1 MADSSPGSTSR
12 SPVSGNTKG
21 LTHVTLRSATAE
33 AQVDLTHGARLAS
46 LRIATGDHNEPDPPE
61 IVEVLWG
68 TGNESLTDIDPLS
81 WGSFVM
87 APFAGRI
94 RHGRYRVDQT
104 EHQLRLNHRPH
115 SIHGTVCDRPWGLL
129 SYTADSLHC
138 VTDLGEHW
146 PYAGRCHQQIT
157 LRDHS
162 VSFRLWVETVSD
174 GFWVSVGWHP
184 WFRTTLTTGEP
195 LTLQAQPGQQV
206 LRDSEG
212 IPTTTW
218 VTPTD
223 GPWDD
228 CFGEPNWPV
237 TLSWGERL
245 RLQIHSDCDYLV
257 IFNELDHAWC
267 VEPQTAP
274 PNSFTEPSQW
284 VDASHSHR
292 AQMTWSW

>member
-1 MADSSPGSTSR
+1 MANSSAESASR
-12 SPVSGNTKG
+12 PLTANETKTPEG
-21 LTHVTLRSATAE
+21 VILRSASAE
-33 AQVDLTHGARLAS
+33 VEVDLFCGGRLRS
-46 LRIATGDHNEPDPPE
+46 LRIDTGASPRET
-61 IVEVLWG
+61 VEVLWDAAG
-68 TGNESLTDIDPLS
+68 TSQEAADPLS

-104 EHQLRLNHRPH
+104 EHQLRLNLEPH
-115 SIHGTVCDRPWGLL
+115 SIHGTVFDHPWDLVEH
-129 SYTADSLHC
+129 TTDSLHC

-146 PYAGRCHQQIT
+146 PYAGRCHQWISLGDNQ
-157 LRDHS
+157 LHFDLSVESHS
-162 VSFRLWVETVSD
+162 ESFGASI
-174 GFWVSVGWHP
+174 GWHP
-184 WFRTTLTTGEP
+184 WFRTELATGEP
-195 LTLQAQPGQQV
+195 LTLQAQPGLQS

-228 CFGEPNWPV
+228 CFAEPNWPV

-245 RLQIHSDCDYLV
+245 HLQIHSDCDYLV

-274 PNSFTEPSQW
+274 PNSFTQPTQW

-292 AQMTWSW
+292 ARMTWSW